1 MQETAPC
8 GPRPASNGMKSFE
21 VKGKVWR
28 YPGIGG
34 WYCLYVPLPLSRRLR
49 DIARSKKKTGVAFV
63 RVKATVGKTSW
74 NTTLF
79 PTKDG
84 PYLLA
89 IKADVRHKEGIAE
102 GDLVKIKCVFI

>member
-1 MQETAPC
+1 
-8 GPRPASNGMKSFE
+8 MKSFE

-28 YPGIGG
+28 YPGLGG
-34 WYCLYVPLPLSRRLR
+34 WHCLYVPQQLSQRLR
-49 DIARSKKKTGVAFV
+49 DMVRAKQKTGVAFV
-63 RVKATVGKTSW
+63 RIKATVGKTSW

-89 IKADVRHKEGIAE
+89 IKAEVRHKEGIAE
-102 GDLVKIKCVFI
+102 GDMTKISCILM